1 MQTAT
6 AYATDR
12 ALAPSQPMAI
22 SSPTAGFPRSHS
34 VTTFNAGAEIY
45 APGDKAGTFFQI
57 EFGAVRIHR
66 LLSDGRRQVIA
77 FHLAGETFGFE
88 ADRTHSFFAE
98 AIIPTGLRALSRP
111 ANDQASPELL
121 VLALRGMLRAQEH
134 ILMIGRQTAV
144 ERISGFLLDMAERQG
159 GLEYF
164 DLPMTRLDI
173 ADYLGLTI
181 ETVSRVFAKLRSAGL
196 IKLRSIRCVEIKK
209 LEALR
214 SHCA

>member
-1 MQTAT
+1 MPTAAAHATKLELTKSQIVIAPQTAGLF
-6 AYATDR
+6 R
-12 ALAPSQPMAI
+12 AN
-22 SSPTAGFPRSHS
+22 S

-45 APGDKAGTFFQI
+45 APGDKAGTFYHV

-98 AIIPTGLRALSRP
+98 AIAPTGLRAINRA
-111 ANDQASPELL
+111 ANDQALPELL
-121 VLALRGMLRAQEH
+121 SLALRGMLRAQEH
-134 ILMIGRQTAV
+134 IMMIGRQTAV
-144 ERISGFLLDMAERQG
+144 ERIAGFLVDMAERQG

-164 DLPMTRLDI
+164 DIPMTRLDI

-181 ETVSRVFAKLRSAGL
+181 ETVSRVFAKLRTAGL
-196 IKLRSIRCVEIKK
+196 IKLRSIRCIEIKK
-209 LEALR
+209 HEALR
-214 SHCA
+214 SLCA